1 MVYTKALRYETVEQ
15 LYTQAPSTRI
25 RIFLNP
31 QLFFADSASVHKNPN
46 TNPHLFQ
53 SAVQSG
59 NF

>member
-1 MVYTKALRYETVEQ
+1 MKHTVEQ